1 MVLIALPI
9 LKLCLLGM
17 RQLSRPISNFVRK
30 EAKQSEIF
38 RKYICIPPAQCFHWC
53 EVTLKMLLLNLG
65 RPVKVVPL
73 NETMAL
79 ELGAELLGELIV
91 FAVAAAGLIFE
102 TKRQSKKRDFEM
114 KSVNVHSTDL
124 IEATKVL
131 EYRQQRQK
139 MYIQEIAQALAELM
153 FTQTSTEVIYPEPI
167 LLEKEKSNAAGRIP
181 HYSPSRCKSNELLYP
196 GDHADDWICDCAPG
210 ALYYPDSDSCYP
222 AFRRGPCEAEHM
234 LILARNEVLPQ
245 CIKNDCKVD
254 GLVKINNVCYKIGDS
269 APCPN
274 AQLSYVLG
282 VNTATLMLDC
292 IKLSISVKTR
302 VSLLDDDEPDY
313 DLSKVDLCARGSQ
326 RSIEGT
332 CTPSVKTE

>member
-1 MVLIALPI
+1 MKGAI
-9 LKLCLLGM
+9 
-17 RQLSRPISNFVRK
+17 FV
-30 EAKQSEIF
+30 F
-38 RKYICIPPAQCFHWC
+38 
-53 EVTLKMLLLNLG
+53 
-65 RPVKVVPL
+65 
-73 NETMAL
+73 
-79 ELGAELLGELIV
+79 V
-91 FAVAAAGLIFE
+91 FCAATVI
-102 TKRQSKKRDFEM
+102 
-114 KSVNVHSTDL
+114 
-124 IEATKVL
+124 
-131 EYRQQRQK
+131 
-139 MYIQEIAQALAELM
+139 
-153 FTQTSTEVIYPEPI
+153 TQTSTEVVYPEPI

-210 ALYYPDSDSCYP
+210 ALYYPDSDSCHP

-234 LILARNEVLPQ
+234 LILARNAVLPQ

-254 GLVKINNVCYKIGDS
+254 GLVKINNVCYQIGGS

-282 VNTATLMLDC
+282 VNTTTLMLDC

-302 VSLLDDDEPDY
+302 VGLLDDDEPDY